1 MKKHEIRSMVY
12 ALPSL
17 TYNEF
22 KALLGLLWCV
32 HRDTLSGA
40 VSADQL
46 SKRMGISR
54 RRILMGLS
62 GLKRK
67 GYIIRSAQRINEAM
81 SQVAENQINA
91 DVIKRDYEALASVD
105 MNTSEDLGTS
115 EGMNTS
121 EDLDTSED
129 MNTSE
134 GIDTSTSEDIGILP
148 VKDPSPLYRET
159 KNNKEYRRE
168 ENLKGLTATSE
179 DMNTS
184 EDSDTSED
192 MDTSEGIDT
201 SSLSNFEKRREN
213 ERALNRMHAL
223 MWRQSAPD
231 IGRSA
236 SRFAFRTVVESY
248 LSERDIEP
256 KDFNAQ
262 DYAVFWDENKT
273 LLIERM
279 QSS

>member
-1 MKKHEIRSMVY
+1 MMKKHEIRAMVY

-32 HRDTLSGA
+32 HRDTLAGA

-62 GLKRK
+62 GLKKK
-67 GYIIRSAQRINEAM
+67 GYIIRSAQRVNEAM

-91 DVIKRDYEALASVD
+91 DVIKRDYEALAS
-105 MNTSEDLGTS
+105 

-121 EDLDTSED
+121 EDLDTSEGLNASED
-129 MNTSE
+129 LNTSEGSNTSE

-148 VKDPSPLYRET
+148 VKDPSPLYRVT
-159 KNNKEYRRE
+159 KNNEEYRRE
-168 ENLKGLTATSE
+168 ENLKGLTVASE
-179 DMNTS
+179 GMN
-184 EDSDTSED
+184 
-192 MDTSEGIDT
+192 TSEGIDT
-201 SSLSNFEKRREN
+201 SSLSKFQKRREN
-213 ERALNRMHAL
+213 EKALNRMHAL
-223 MWRQSAPD
+223 MWRHSAQD
-231 IGRSA
+231 IGRNA
-236 SRFAFRTVVESY
+236 SRFAFRAVVESY

-256 KDFNAQ
+256 KDFNPS

-273 LLIERM
+273 QLIERM